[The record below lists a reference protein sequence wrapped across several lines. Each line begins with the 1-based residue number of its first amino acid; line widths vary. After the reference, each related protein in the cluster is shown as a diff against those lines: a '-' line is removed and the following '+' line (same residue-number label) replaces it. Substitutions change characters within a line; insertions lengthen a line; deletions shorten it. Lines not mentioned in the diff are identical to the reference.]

1 MRRILP
7 DQDGYILVLGLI
19 LMPIFLGFGLLI
31 IDIGRGNNAHSDLAA
46 AADSVAL
53 TGARELDGGPDA
65 IARAKDAMELISN
78 NVSMLSRDASDP
90 SIPLVYEDK
99 DNNEF
104 TVVFLDDIPAS
115 DDTPI
120 DAAWFS
126 GHATTDSTEAE
137 FVYVRVQSRNLD
149 TAFLNPANLLRGSVP
164 VAAIAVA
171 KSQSAACDVT
181 PLYICNP
188 FEYKGNTYVGNQ
200 LQERFAAGDLHGRL
214 IRLHPK
220 GSQTHAPGNFGFLQV
235 EGANDNTSAS
245 AKAIIDIFAGN
256 SNPTCYENSRVT
268 TKPGAATAIAQG
280 INVRFDI
287 YDGPFKN
294 FNPDGNNG
302 FPISP
307 AVNVRKGYLP
317 EAKRTGTT
325 VTFDDCKI
333 EKISD
338 DHLGNADGVDDGV
351 YGFPD
356 NGPDPLIDPNN
367 ENAYM
372 EMPGLGVPGAYIG
385 YGDWPIKTYMTEV
398 YGAAVADTWEEDIPS
413 SLPPLSSSNVGA
425 AMPSRYDV
433 YRHEI
438 ASGLYLERTVGTT
451 ADGSE
456 LNGESGAALCGPSKN
471 LDATSDPDRR
481 VVFAAIIDCG
491 EAGDGGGN
499 NTYNVNSYAS
509 IFLTRPVEGNGTI
522 DVEIVDIS
530 GYGGN
535 GTLETFIREEA
546 ILVR

>member
-19 LMPIFLGFGLLI
+19 LIPIFLGFGLLI

-53 TGARELDGGPDA
+53 AGARELDGSPDA
-65 IARAKDAMELISN
+65 IARAKDAMELIEN
-78 NVSMLSRDASDP
+78 NVSMLSRDASEP
-90 SIPLVYEDK
+90 SISLVYLDEVG
-99 DNNEF
+99 NEF

-126 GHATTDSTEAE
+126 THATTDSTEAE

-149 TAFLNPANLLRGSVP
+149 TVFLNPANLLRDSVP

-188 FEYKGNTYVGNQ
+188 FEYEGNTYVGDQ
-200 LQERFAAGDLHGRL
+200 LQQRFEAGDLHGRL

-220 GSQTHAPGNFGFLQV
+220 GNETHAPGNFGFLQV
-235 EGANDNTSAS
+235 EGASGNTSAS
-245 AKAIIDIFAGN
+245 ANVIRDIFAGDR
-256 SNPTCYENSRVT
+256 NPTCYKAGEVT
-268 TKPGAATAIAQG
+268 TKPGAATSIAQG

-287 YDGPFKN
+287 FDGPFNN
-294 FNPDGNNG
+294 FNPDGPNG

-307 AVNVRKGYLP
+307 ALNVRKGYKP
-317 EAKRTGTT
+317 IVTGN
-325 VTFDDCKI
+325 
-333 EKISD
+333 
-338 DHLGNADGVDDGV
+338 GNGNGNGNGGQCNVELSEDWVADGV
-351 YGFPD
+351 YGF
-356 NGPDPLIDPNN
+356 G
-367 ENAYM
+367 ENTDMAP
-372 EMPGLGVPGAYIG
+372 PGQGVAGAWIG
-385 YGDWPIKTYMTEV
+385 SHNWPIEEYLVGVHGVDAVNSMDIFSEFRGLW
-398 YGAAVADTWEEDIPS
+398 GASDY
-413 SLPPLSSSNVGA
+413 A
-425 AMPSRYDV
+425 AQMPSRYDV

-438 ASGLYLERTVGTT
+438 VTKRNGTELYKSGT
-451 ADGSE
+451 AG
-456 LNGESGAALCGPSKN
+456 GESGAALCGPSKN
-471 LDATSDPDRR
+471 PNAIDPTDPTTTGGADRR
-481 VVFAAIIDCG
+481 IVFAAIIDCG
-491 EAGDGGGN
+491 TAGDGGGV
-499 NTYNVNSYAS
+499 NTYTVNSYAS
-509 IFLTRPVEGNGTI
+509 IFLTRPIEGNGTI

-530 GYGGN
+530 GHGGN